1 MSEQELEDI
10 NNQICEHEDSIS
22 TLQSDISTNETKIEQ
37 IEELQR
43 EYNHLIET
51 FNNAHTN
58 KNTQLN
64 NLLNV
69 ETTGKLASVSR
80 CHFAIYRSIN
90 VTLRYL
96 NMVTRA
102 EEYRQQI
109 ENKYNELLCT
119 NETLNQQL
127 TTCQSDLEGMYR
139 TRTELS
145 QELEEENNEE

>member
-1 MSEQELEDI
+1 M
-10 NNQICEHEDSIS
+10 
-22 TLQSDISTNETKIEQ
+22 
-37 IEELQR
+37 
-43 EYNHLIET
+43 IET

-127 TTCQSDLEGMYR
+127 TTCQSDLEGMYQ